1 MYDFDMKQMLAA
13 FDDDPEALASAFSN
27 QLNKELAQRRSMQ
40 SLKNA
45 AADVAVAWN
54 DFVDEYFDVHK
65 LPEGRDYEDFELLDN
80 GECLIKLLDA
90 FVKYNPD
97 IEKWTAAMKK
107 INETANK
114 MTEKLNKENIKKMS
128 ESNLNNFD
136 TVMNNFFDKM
146 GW

>member
-1 MYDFDMKQMLAA
+1 MI
-13 FDDDPEALASAFSN
+13 
-27 QLNKELAQRRSMQ
+27 
-40 SLKNA
+40 SLI
-45 AADVAVAWN
+45 
-54 DFVDEYFDVHK
+54 
-65 LPEGRDYEDFELLDN
+65 EGRDYEDFELLDN

-114 MTEKLNKENIKKMS
+114 MADKLNRENIIKMP

>member
-54 DFVDEYFDVHK
+54 DFVD
-65 LPEGRDYEDFELLDN
+65 RR
-80 GECLIKLLDA
+80 
-90 FVKYNPD
+90 
-97 IEKWTAAMKK
+97 
-107 INETANK
+107 
-114 MTEKLNKENIKKMS
+114 S
-128 ESNLNNFD
+128 
-136 TVMNNFFDKM
+136 
-146 GW
+146 